1 MFKNILVPV
10 DFSKKNTQTLDI
22 AMNLAFK
29 SKGKVTLLHII
40 EIISDTTFNEFQE
53 FYLTLEK
60 RSQQDMTSLVAPH
73 EKSSVDIETKIVYGN
88 RTREILRHAEN
99 NNIDLIVLHSHKI
112 DFNEPT
118 LGWGTISHKVGILSQ
133 CPVML
138 VK

>member
-10 DFSKKNTQTLDI
+10 DFPESNTQTLDI
-22 AMNLAFK
+22 AINMAFK
-29 SKGKVTLLHII
+29 TKGKVTLLHVI
-40 EIISDTTFNEFQE
+40 EIISDTTSNEFQE
-53 FYLTLEK
+53 FYLAMEK
-60 RSQQDMTSLVAPH
+60 RSQQDMASLLVPH
-73 EKSSVDIETKIVYGN
+73 EKSSVHIETKIVYGN

-118 LGWGTISHKVGILSQ
+118 SGWGTISHKIGILSQ

-138 VK
+138 IK